1 MKIPPYLCT
10 LIKTIKQMASKTFK
24 IGEYARGGVVT
35 AETKGYAVTLIAKEW
50 DTSAGYT
57 KKSSQTNAKELY
69 RITVDATTNDAR
81 WKLFDWLSEESTSYW
96 ADEVLKWV
104 ATKVSFKKDTMW

>member
-1 MKIPPYLCT
+1 
-10 LIKTIKQMASKTFK
+10 MANKTFK
-24 IGEYARGGVVT
+24 IGERARGGVIT
-35 AETKGYAVTLIAKEW
+35 AETKGNTVTLIAKQW

-57 KKSSQTNAKELY
+57 KKSSQTNAKELH
-69 RITVDATTNDAR
+69 RITVDATTNDAHR
-81 WKLFDWLSEESTSYW
+81 QLFNWMCEESTAWW